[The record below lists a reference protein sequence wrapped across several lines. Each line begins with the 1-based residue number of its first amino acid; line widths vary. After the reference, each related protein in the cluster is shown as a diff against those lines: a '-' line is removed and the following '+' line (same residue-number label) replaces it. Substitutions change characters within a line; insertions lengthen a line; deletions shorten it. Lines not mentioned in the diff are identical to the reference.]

1 MRSIDESIKELKD
14 QIAKLDQLILMGETF
29 IHLVNSAFGKCTL
42 DELPPDIQEDYI
54 SIMKDIAESQAL
66 KRDLEIMLQAVERIL
81 NRKSVY
87 GFVED
92 EYEDEGD
99 DEGDDEDE

>member
-14 QIAKLDQLILMGETF
+14 QIAKLDNLILMGETF
-29 IHLVNSAFGKCTL
+29 IHMIDTAADGHSI

-66 KRDLEIMLQAVERIL
+66 KRDLGVMLHAAENICNRAAV
-81 NRKSVY
+81 
-87 GFVED
+87 
-92 EYEDEGD
+92 YEDDGD
-99 DEGDDEDE
+99 ECDEEVDENE